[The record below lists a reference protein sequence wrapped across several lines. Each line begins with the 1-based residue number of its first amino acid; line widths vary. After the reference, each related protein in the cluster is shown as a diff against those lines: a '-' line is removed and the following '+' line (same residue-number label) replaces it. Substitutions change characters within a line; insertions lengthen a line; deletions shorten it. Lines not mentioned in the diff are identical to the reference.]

1 MLNFQII
8 PTKQDLREAAAIERR
23 RRNEEQRKCRIFNVR
38 NRVIGVDTD
47 ALGDQIKE
55 KHRIAE
61 DERRRQLVFDQQRVR
76 DDQLAIITERQI
88 QEEKKRLN
96 QEINSFRQYYQRPED
111 RREFDIYDP
120 NSLKKEIPVRIQD
133 DDPRC
138 GVSSAQKFE
147 GEDLAK
153 PERRRLQTDQ
163 QRQWLQQQMRER
175 RRAEEERRRAEDA
188 YQAAMVAR
196 DVRACQLDR
205 IEQDCRRRLQQTT
218 EEYNRVLASEQEA
231 ARRMEARR
239 DAEDAQAEQY
249 NHLTSDM
256 LTENPDCAVSALGA
270 PHVVTTAYRGMSD
283 EERAAIR
290 REQLRQTEARR
301 VEEEAQKRQQAEWDA
316 LAVNI
321 AKAMELKQREL
332 DRMQRDINKRIMED
346 NVRLEEEQKAQR
358 EYFEKVVD
366 TNVPTPTFFE
376 MFGTSSR

>member
-1 MLNFQII
+1 MLNFQIV

-38 NRVIGVDTD
+38 NRVIGVDIE
-47 ALGDQIKE
+47 ALDDQIKE
-55 KHRIAE
+55 KRRLAE
-61 DERRRQLVFDQQRVR
+61 EERRRQLAFDQQRAR
-76 DDQLAIITERQI
+76 DDQIAILTDRQI
-88 QEEKKRLN
+88 QEEKKKLS
-96 QEINSFRQYYQRPED
+96 QEINTFRQYYQRPQD

-120 NSLKKEIPVRIQD
+120 DALKKEIPARIQD

-147 GEDLAK
+147 GEDLVK
-153 PERRRLQTDQ
+153 PERRRLQSEQ
-163 QRQWLQQQMRER
+163 QRSWLQQQMRER

-196 DVRACQLDR
+196 DLRACQLDR

-218 EEYNRVLASEQEA
+218 EEFNQALAAEQEA
-231 ARRMEARR
+231 LRRMQARQ

-256 LTENPDCAVSALGA
+256 LTENPECAESALGA
-270 PHVVTTAYRGMSD
+270 PHVVTMAYRGMS
-283 EERAAIR
+283 EEQRAAIR
-290 REQLRQTEARR
+290 QEQRRQAQAKKF
-301 VEEEAQKRQQAEWDA
+301 EEEAEKRRQAEWDA

-332 DRMQRDINKRIMED
+332 DRKQREISRMIMEE
-346 NVRLEEEQKAQR
+346 NKQLEEGQKAQH

-366 TNVPTPTFFE
+366 TNVPGPAFFE
-376 MFGTSSR
+376 MFGTTSR